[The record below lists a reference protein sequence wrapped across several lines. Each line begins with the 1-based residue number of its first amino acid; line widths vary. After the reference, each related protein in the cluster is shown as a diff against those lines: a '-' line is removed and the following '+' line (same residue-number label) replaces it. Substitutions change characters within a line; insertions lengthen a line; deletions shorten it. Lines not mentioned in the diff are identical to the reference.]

1 MLSIRPSFGEE
12 VAVLREEN
20 YQLLLLSA
28 LFPFLGTSLV
38 SPVLDSLV
46 GPFGTTPTDIGLVV
60 SFFTFPPIV
69 TIPIAGLV
77 ADRVGRKPVLVWS
90 LLGFGG
96 AGAAIALTTDFR
108 VVLALRFVQGVAFGG
123 LVPVI
128 TTSIGDTFSGAE
140 EETAQGLRM
149 TVNGISGAV
158 LPSIAGALVV
168 VAWQYPFVL
177 YATALPVAA
186 AVYLRFD
193 EPASIESDDGDADAS
208 PNYGRALFDLVT
220 RRRVFALLVARA
232 LPIVVWISFLTY
244 NSFVVVRIL
253 DGTPFQ
259 AGVLV
264 AVGNVSFAFSA
275 SQTGRLTSRL
285 GGRILPLILGNAC
298 LGGGFG
304 AMVLAPTIGIAAVG
318 IAISGV
324 GLGITIPLYR
334 SILTELAP
342 DHLRGGLVSLSAAGP
357 RVLATA
363 TPLALGYVIAIATP
377 VVGFSGAVQVATLG
391 AAALG
396 GGGGIVSLAVAY
408 VR

>member
-1 MLSIRPSFGEE
+1 MAWIRSPFADEIT
-12 VAVLREEN
+12 VLRERN

-46 GPFGTTPTDIGLVV
+46 GPFGATPTEIGLVV
-60 SFFTFPPIV
+60 SFFTFPPIL
-69 TIPIAGLV
+69 TIPLAGLV

-90 LLGFGG
+90 LVGFGG

-128 TTSIGDTFSGAE
+128 TTSIGDAFTGSE

-158 LPSIAGALVV
+158 LPSLAGALVV
-168 VAWQYPFVL
+168 VAWQYPFLL

-186 AVYLRFD
+186 AVFMWFD
-193 EPASIESDDGDADAS
+193 EPPAIDASDGPDADS
-208 PNYGRALFDLVT
+208 NYLRSLFELVA
-220 RRRVFALLVARA
+220 RRPVSVLLVARA
-232 LPIVVWISFLTY
+232 LPVVVWISFLTY
-244 NSFVVVRIL
+244 NSFVVVRIF

-259 AGVLV
+259 AGMLV
-264 AVGNVSFAFSA
+264 ALGNVSFALSA
-275 SQTGRLTSRL
+275 SQTGRLGSAT
-285 GGRILPLILGNAC
+285 GGRLLPLVAGNFF

-304 AMVLAPTIGIAAVG
+304 GMVLAPTLWAAAVG
-318 IAISGV
+318 ISIAGI

-342 DHLRGGLVSLSAAGP
+342 DHLRGGLVSLSATGP

-363 TPLALGYVIAIATP
+363 TPIALGYVIAIATP
-377 VVGFSGAVQVATLG
+377 VVGFASAVQIATLG
-391 AAALG
+391 AAAVG
-396 GGGGIVSLAVAY
+396 GGGGVVALAVAY